1 MKTSSM
7 MTRLL
12 AGAGVCRTV
21 ALFLVLIPAL
31 AAAQVVTGGRLAITV
46 VDQTDAVIPGAK
58 VTVTRIDGPEPRPTR
73 SEESNQQGIAT
84 ITGLG
89 PGRYSVRAEFPGFEN
104 GSVPD
109 VRVRAG
115 DNRHRIALAI
125 QKVED
130 TVTVG
135 QDPDR
140 AAADPRGPAFG
151 TALTREQID
160 ALSEDPDE
168 LKRQLQEIA
177 GPGAVFRVDS
187 FEGAQLPPKSQIRM
201 IRISRDAF
209 AAENHFSEGLQIDI
223 VTQPGIGP
231 IRGNVSSRIRDGS
244 LTGRSPFVEKKGPER
259 SQDYSM
265 GLSGS
270 LARNRTSFNM
280 NLGGVTSF
288 ITPNLN
294 AALVSGTRAEALSVR
309 RPTDQWNVNANVD
322 HALTKDQ
329 TLRLGFNRNSRSTEN
344 LGIGDY
350 DLPERAFETEST
362 NYNLRLQHVGP
373 LGRRFFINTRTS
385 VSWSDSATHSAL
397 EAPTIRVLDAFTS
410 GGQQLAGGTRTRGA
424 FVASDLDYVRGIH
437 SVRMGIT
444 LENAWYRS
452 DSTSNYL
459 GTYTFENL
467 AAYAANKP
475 RSYTRRIG
483 DPRIDYFNLQG
494 GLYVQDDI
502 RVRRNLTLSPGVR
515 YEAQTHVSDYN
526 NVGPRFGVTWSPGTS
541 GKTSYR
547 FSTGLFYDWLGTG
560 TYEQTVR
567 VDGSHQQEL
576 NIADPLYPDPGS
588 IGVVPPLNR
597 YLLGDDVRMPR
608 RVRFTGGVDRRL
620 SRQSRIGITWTHL
633 TGASLQRGENLNA
646 PVEGLRPFPEF
657 GNVIQV
663 VSDARVRQNNAT
675 VFFNTSFN
683 RPPPAPPRPQSGGQG
698 GAAAA
703 PAPPPQALPGLPGAQ
718 NQRLIDWRRMSITSQ
733 YIAGWVRNNTDG
745 DFSVPATGR
754 LDREWSTAPGDVRH
768 RFILQWSAQF
778 VRNLTTSLLAN
789 ATSGSPYTLLTGFDD
804 NGDLIFNDRPAGVPR
819 NTERTK
825 GQLSLNG
832 NINYSFTF
840 GRANPAT
847 PPQTG
852 ISITS
857 INGVASAQ
865 TISVPQAG
873 RYRVSLYAQIQNLT
887 NRANYVGYSGVMTSK
902 FFLQPRDVAN
912 PRRVDIGINFGW

>member
-7 MTRLL
+7 MTRSM
-12 AGAGVCRTV
+12 VR
-21 ALFLVLIPAL
+21 ALTFLFLIPAL
-31 AAAQVVTGGRLAITV
+31 AAAQVAPGRLAITV

-89 PGRYSVRAEFPGFEN
+89 PGRYSVRVEFPGFEN
-104 GSVPD
+104 GALPE

-115 DNRHRIALAI
+115 DNRQRIALAI

-140 AAADPRGPAFG
+140 AASDPRGPAFG
-151 TALTREQID
+151 TTLTREQID

-177 GPGAVFRVDS
+177 GPGSVIRVDS

-209 AAENHFSEGLQIDI
+209 AAENHFADGIQIDI

-244 LTGRSPFVEKKGPER
+244 MTGRSPFVQKKGPER

-265 GLSGS
+265 GLGGS
-270 LARNRTSFNM
+270 LLRNRTSFNL
-280 NLGGVTSF
+280 NFGGVASF

-294 AALVSGTRAEALSVR
+294 AALVTGTRSEALSVR
-309 RPTDQWNVNANVD
+309 RPTDQWNMNATVD

-329 TLRLGFNRNSRSTEN
+329 TLRMGFNRNSRSTEN

-350 DLPERAFETEST
+350 DLPERAYETAAT

-373 LGRRFFINTRTS
+373 VSRRFFINTRTN
-385 VSWSDSATHSAL
+385 VSWSDSATHSVL
-397 EAPTIRVLDAFTS
+397 EAPTIRVIDAFTS
-410 GGQQLAGGTRTRGA
+410 GGQQLAGGTRSRAA

-437 SVRMGIT
+437 SVRMGVNFDNT
-444 LENAWYRS
+444 WYHS

-467 AAYAANKP
+467 AAYEANQP

-483 DPRIDYFNLQG
+483 NPRIDYFNLQG
-494 GLYVQDDI
+494 GAYVQDDI

-515 YEAQTHVSDYN
+515 YEAQTHVADYN

-567 VDGSHQQEL
+567 VDGFHQQEL
-576 NIADPLYPDPGS
+576 NIADPFYPDPGS
-588 IGVVPPLNR
+588 MGLIPPVNR
-597 YLLGDDVRMPR
+597 YLLSDDVRMPR
-608 RVRFTGGVDRRL
+608 RVRFTGGVDRQL
-620 SRQSRIGITWTHL
+620 SRQSRIGVTLTHL
-633 TGASLQRGENLNA
+633 TGTSLQRGENLNP
-646 PVEGLRPFPEF
+646 PVDGMRPLPEF
-657 GNVIQV
+657 GNVVQV
-663 VSDARVRQNNAT
+663 VSDARMRFNQAT

-683 RPPPAPPRPQSGGQG
+683 RPPPTLPRPQG

-703 PAPPPQALPGLPGAQ
+703 TAPPPQALPGLPGGQ
-718 NQRLIDWRRMSITSQ
+718 NQRLIDWRRMSITTQ
-733 YIAGWVRNNTDG
+733 YIAAWARNNTDG
-745 DFSVPATGR
+745 DFSVPATGS
-754 LDREWSTAPGDVRH
+754 LDREWGTAPGDIRH
-768 RFILQWSAQF
+768 RLFLQWSAQV
-778 VRNLTTSLLAN
+778 VRNLTTSVLAN

-819 NTERTK
+819 NTERTQ

-852 ISITS
+852 ISVTS
-857 INGVASAQ
+857 INGVVSAQ
-865 TISVPQAG
+865 TISVPQVG

-887 NRANYVGYSGVMTSK
+887 NRANYVGYSGVMTSQ
-902 FFLQPRDVAN
+902 FFLRPRDVAN
-912 PRRVDIGINFGW
+912 PRRVDIGVNFGW

>member
-1 MKTSSM
+1 M
-7 MTRLL
+7 MAVANL
-12 AGAGVCRTV
+12 VSRTV
-21 ALFLVLIPAL
+21 ALLLLLTPTL
-31 AAAQVVTGGRLAITV
+31 AAAQGATGGRLAITV
-46 VDQTDAVIPGAK
+46 VDQTEAVIPGAK
-58 VTVTRIDGPEPRPTR
+58 VIVTRIDGPEPRATR
-73 SEESNQQGIAT
+73 TEESTQQGIAT
-84 ITGLG
+84 IAGLA
-89 PGRYSVRAEFPGFEN
+89 PGRYSIRVEFPGFEN
-104 GSVPD
+104 GTLPD
-109 VRVRAG
+109 VRVRTG
-115 DNRHRIALAI
+115 DNRQRIALAI

-135 QDPDR
+135 QDPQR
-140 AAADPRGPAFG
+140 AASDPRGSAFG
-151 TALTREQID
+151 TTLTREQID

-168 LKRQLQEIA
+168 LKRQLQELA
-177 GPGAVFRVDS
+177 GPNALIRVDS

-209 AAENHFSEGLQIDI
+209 AAENHFADGLQIDI
-223 VTQPGIGP
+223 ITQPGIGP

-244 LTGRSPFVEKKGPER
+244 LTGRSPFVQKKGPER

-265 GLSGS
+265 GLGGS
-270 LARNRTSFNM
+270 LARNRTSFNL

-294 AALVSGTRAEALSVR
+294 AALLTGTRSEALSVR
-309 RPTDQWNVNANVD
+309 RPSDQWNMNATVD

-329 TLRLGFNRNSRSTEN
+329 TLRMGFNRNSRSTEN

-350 DLPERAFETEST
+350 DLPERAYETESA

-373 LGRRFFINTRTS
+373 LGRRFFINTRTN
-385 VSWSDSATHSAL
+385 VSWSDSATRSAL

-410 GGQQLAGGTRTRGA
+410 GGQQLAGGARTRAA

-437 SVRMGIT
+437 SMRMGIT
-444 LENAWYRS
+444 LDNTWYHS

-467 AAYAANKP
+467 AAYEANKP

-494 GLYVQDDI
+494 GLYMQDDI

-541 GKTSYR
+541 GKTSLR

-567 VDGSHQQEL
+567 VDGFRQQEL
-576 NIADPLYPDPGS
+576 NIANPLFPDPGS
-588 IGVVPPLNR
+588 IGVIPPVNR
-597 YLLGDDVRMPR
+597 YLLGDDVRMSR
-608 RVRFTGGVDRRL
+608 RLRFSGGIDRQL
-620 SRQSRIGITWTHL
+620 SRQSRLGVTWTHM
-633 TGASLQRGENLNA
+633 TGMSFQRGQNLNA
-646 PVEGLRPFPEF
+646 PIEGVRPLPEF

-663 VSDARVRQNNAT
+663 VSDARVRQDQAT

-683 RPPPAPPRPQSGGQG
+683 RPPPAPPRPQGGT
-698 GAAAA
+698 GAAPA
-703 PAPPPQALPGLPGAQ
+703 APPPQALPGLPSAQ
-718 NQRLIDWRRMSITSQ
+718 NQRLIDWRRMSVTSQ
-733 YIAGWVRNNTDG
+733 YTAAVVRNNTDG
-745 DFSVPATGR
+745 DFSVPATGS
-754 LDREWSTAPGDVRH
+754 LDSEWSTAPGDVRH
-768 RFILQWSAQF
+768 RLILQWSAQV

-789 ATSGSPYTLLTGFDD
+789 ATSGSPYTLFTGSDD

-840 GRANPAT
+840 GRVNPVT

-852 ISITS
+852 VSITS
-857 INGVASAQ
+857 INGVVAAQ
-865 TISVPQAG
+865 TISVPQTG

-887 NRANYVGYSGVMTSK
+887 NRANYIGYSGVLTSP
-902 FFLQPRDVAN
+902 FFGRPRDVSN
-912 PRRVDIGINFGW
+912 PRRVDIGVNFGW